1 MWNPD
6 TVAAFAAFQTD
17 RQRLGAED
25 RDPAEVTSVGGAG
38 RHNSSS
44 S

>member
-17 RQRLGAED
+17 RQPVGAED
-25 RDPAEVTSVGGAG
+25 RDPAEVASVGSAG
-38 RHNSSS
+38 RHHSGSC
-44 S
+44 